1 LLLTSISLSPVFILS
16 LMPFYQREK
25 VMSNFKGFAFGIL
38 TSATFG
44 LIPLF
49 TLPLMAKG
57 MQFDSILFYR
67 FLFAALALTGIM
79 VTRKESFHVEKREIP
94 VLVLLGFFYTAS
106 AMFLFWGYSF
116 MSAGIATTLHFTY
129 PIFVTLIMLL
139 VFREKTSWVTLM
151 AIVLAICGVARLSIN
166 EGEMKLNA
174 LGVFIVL
181 LSAVGYALYITTVNK
196 SRVQKMTGRKLTFY
210 VFVVSTILFAVKAGT
225 NEGIQA
231 IPDTMSLMNLVLLA
245 IVPTVISN
253 ITLVLAVHNIGGT
266 LTAVLGAVE
275 PITAVCVG
283 VLVFSEPFTPNLAV
297 GILLII
303 IAVTLII
310 LSKSIQH
317 TLREIRRRLAHL
329 NLLK

>member
-1 LLLTSISLSPVFILS
+1 MNNL
-16 LMPFYQREK
+16 
-25 VMSNFKGFAFGIL
+25 KGFAFGIL

-79 VTRKESFHVEKREIP
+79 AAKKESFQVAKREIP
-94 VLVLLGFFYTAS
+94 VLILLGFFYTAS
-106 AMFLFWGYSF
+106 AMFLFWGYNF

-129 PIFVTLIMLL
+129 PVFVTLIMLL
-139 VFREKTSWVTLM
+139 LFREKTSWITLM

-166 EGEMKLNA
+166 EGEMRLSA

-210 VFVVSTILFAVKAGT
+210 VFVVSTILFAIKAGT
-225 NEGIQA
+225 NEGIQP
-231 IPDTMSLMNLVLLA
+231 IPDPMSFANLILLA

-310 LSKSIQH
+310 LSKSIQN
-317 TLREIRRRLAHL
+317 TLREIYRKVTHL
-329 NLLK
+329 QVLK

>member
-1 LLLTSISLSPVFILS
+1 MNNL
-16 LMPFYQREK
+16 
-25 VMSNFKGFAFGIL
+25 KGFAFGIL

-79 VTRKESFHVEKREIP
+79 VAKKESFHVDKREIP

-106 AMFLFWGYSF
+106 AMFLFWGYNF

-129 PIFVTLIMLL
+129 PVFVTLIMLL
-139 VFREKTSWVTLM
+139 FFREKTSWITLM

-166 EGEMKLNA
+166 EGEMRLSA

-210 VFVVSTILFAVKAGT
+210 VFVVSTILFAIKAGT
-225 NEGIQA
+225 NEGIQP
-231 IPDTMSLMNLVLLA
+231 IPDPMSFANLILLA

-310 LSKSIQH
+310 LSKSIQN
-317 TLREIRRRLAHL
+317 TLRKIYRKVTHL
-329 NLLK
+329 QVLK

>member
-1 LLLTSISLSPVFILS
+1 MNNL
-16 LMPFYQREK
+16 
-25 VMSNFKGFAFGIL
+25 KGFAFGLL

-67 FLFAALALTGIM
+67 FLFAALALAGIM
-79 VTRKESFHVEKREIP
+79 AAKKESFHADKRDIP
-94 VLVLLGFFYTAS
+94 VLILLGFFYTAS
-106 AMFLFWGYSF
+106 AMFLFWGYNF

-129 PIFVTLIMLL
+129 PVFVTLIMLL
-139 VFREKTSWVTLM
+139 FFREKTSWITLM
-151 AIVLAICGVARLSIN
+151 AIVLAICGVARLSI
-166 EGEMKLNA
+166 GEEEIRLSA

-181 LSAVGYALYITTVNK
+181 LSALGYALYITTVNK
-196 SRVQKMTGRKLTFY
+196 FLAGGSTSRLKMGGRKLS
-210 VFVVSTILFAVKAGT
+210 FV
-225 NEGIQA
+225 
-231 IPDTMSLMNLVLLA
+231 NLILLA

-283 VLVFSEPFTPNLAV
+283 ILVFSEPFTPNLAV

-303 IAVTLII
+303 IAVTMII
-310 LSKSIQH
+310 LSKSIQG
-317 TLREIRRRLAHL
+317 TLRKLYRKAAHFQVS
-329 NLLK
+329 K